1 MAKSDVET
9 LSMNQHSSAVPR
21 VAFVSKL
28 SLKLITVIGL
38 TVLVIQLIFIAYF
51 GNSSYQAELGKAAQQ
66 QKLFTE
72 ANAIYLA
79 EEIADDNEQSQFLIL
94 SAIVAN
100 PFISGARLDYA
111 DGRFPMELGELQA
124 SLVYSFDILNLGYN
138 DELVSVGTLTTVATT
153 EPIDEIHSQR
163 FGNLL
168 MLAILVFVAIIAI
181 SWFSVQF
188 LVGAPLRK
196 IMRTMEAG
204 SDQQVP
210 LIAWESRDELGAV
223 VQRLNF
229 LHTQLNDR
237 VSGLEKELD
246 ETERREVA
254 RISNLANAT
263 MEGILIL
270 EDQCIK
276 DLNDPMAVILG
287 RHREELRGAG
297 LEDLFVQTVQDFLN
311 QTLETG
317 KKASLET
324 VLESA
329 SGSLIPVMIYLDY
342 LGDEA
347 DGSRVAVVRD
357 ESARM
362 EAEKVMWKMAHY
374 DSLTDL
380 PNRRYFSECLDNAVA
395 DAGEKAIPLSIA
407 YLDLDNFKLIN
418 DSRGHAVGDHL
429 LSAVGDALRS
439 VCTSGEIC
447 ARLGGDEFAVILE
460 PGVDSDTVSQRM
472 TKIVSEIETGDACSE
487 WANLF
492 SVSAGVATL
501 VGKSIESSLLLKMA
515 DLALYNAKEN
525 GRARISYYS
534 SEIDDDLKR
543 QKLLVSRLAQAIDED
558 LLELHYQ
565 PQVLC
570 DGTTLV
576 GFEALLR
583 WTDSELGQVR
593 PDELVA
599 AAEREGMIA
608 QLGRWVIDH
617 ACAEAANW
625 PENIRVAINLSP
637 TELTD
642 NRLVEYVE
650 KALKRTGL
658 SAGRLEIE
666 LTETALV
673 TDAEKTL
680 RVIESFKSLGITIA
694 LDDFGTG
701 YSSLNMLQNF
711 PFDRIKIDRSFV
723 SNTELNTESGTHRAA
738 IVATVVELGQRLGL
752 DVIAEGVEHHSDLD
766 MLRDLNCRECQGFL
780 ISKPIPA
787 VDLLLRMN
795 DVSKASVNKIY
806 DLEDYRRKAS

>member
-1 MAKSDVET
+1 
-9 LSMNQHSSAVPR
+9 MNHQSSAVPQ
-21 VAFVSKL
+21 VPFVSKL

-79 EEIADDNEQSQFLIL
+79 EEIDDENEQSQFLIL

-100 PFISGARLDYA
+100 PFISGARLDYV
-111 DGRFPMELGELQA
+111 DGRFPMELGDLQA
-124 SLVYSFDILNLGYN
+124 SMVYAFEIMNLGEN
-138 DELVSVGTLTTVATT
+138 DELVPVGTLTTVATT
-153 EPIDEIHSQR
+153 ELIDEIHSQR

-168 MLAILVFVAIIAI
+168 LLAMLVFIAIIAI
-181 SWFSVQF
+181 SWFSVQY
-188 LVGAPLRK
+188 LVGAPLRR
-196 IMRTMEAG
+196 IMRTMEIESG
-204 SDQQVP
+204 EQVP

-229 LHTQLNDR
+229 LHTKLNDR

-270 EDQCIK
+270 EHQCIR
-276 DLNDPMAVILG
+276 DLNHPMAAMLG
-287 RHREELRGAG
+287 NDREEIRGAG
-297 LEDLFVQTVQDFLN
+297 LEDLFDESVQEFLN
-311 QTLETG
+311 QTLERG
-317 KKASLET
+317 KKATLET
-324 VLESA
+324 VLESVT
-329 SGSLIPVMIYLDY
+329 GKLVPVMIYLDY
-342 LGDEA
+342 LGDES

-357 ESARM
+357 ESTRI
-362 EAEKVMWKMAHY
+362 EAEKVMWKMAHH

-380 PNRRYFSECLDNAVA
+380 PNRRYFSECLDNAVIEA
-395 DAGEKAIPLSIA
+395 QANEIPLSIA

-418 DSRGHAVGDHL
+418 DSKGHDVGDQL
-429 LSAVGDALRS
+429 LSAVGCALRA
-439 VCTSGEIC
+439 VCTKGEIC

-460 PGVDSDTVSQRM
+460 PGTDFNTVSQRM
-472 TKIVSEIETGDACSE
+472 TQIVDEIQTGKACSE
-487 WANLF
+487 WTNLF

-501 VGKSIESSLLLKMA
+501 TGKSIDTSELLKMA
-515 DLALYNAKEN
+515 DLALYNAKQN

-543 QKLLVSRLAQAIDED
+543 QKLLVSRLARAIDED

-583 WTDSELGQVR
+583 WTDDELGQVR

-625 PENIRVAINLSP
+625 PETIRVAINLSP

-642 NRLVEYVE
+642 SRLVEYVE

-680 RVIESFKSLGITIA
+680 RVIEGFKSLGITIA

-723 SNTELNTESGTHRAA
+723 SNTEVSTEAGKQRAA
-738 IVATVVELGQRLGL
+738 IVTTVVELGQRLGL
-752 DVIAEGVEHHSDLD
+752 DVIAEGVECHSDLE

-787 VDLLLRMN
+787 VDLLPWMSDL
-795 DVSKASVNKIY
+795 SKININKIY
-806 DLEDYRRKAS
+806 DLENYRRKAS